1 MSQYSFYFCDVYPT
15 NQYDDDS
22 VRYKNLSA
30 DLKTSID
37 SNSTS
42 KNRSS
47 IMTILFGS
55 NDDTETI
62 NLYNKQKSDDKTSN
76 NSNNSFY
83 NKIFKYLCCCF
94 TPLDI

>member
-15 NQYDDDS
+15 NQYDDDL

-30 DLKTSID
+30 DSKSSID

-42 KNRSS
+42 KNKSS

-55 NDDTETI
+55 KDDTETI
-62 NLYNKQKSDDKTSN
+62 NLYNKQKSDES
-76 NSNNSFY
+76 
-83 NKIFKYLCCCF
+83 
-94 TPLDI
+94 